1 MDILPNVPFTFQ
13 LNEIAIP
20 RNYASYYVNHCFTFP
35 LDVDYIILD
44 TDEYDKKVWPRRGH

>member
-13 LNEIAIP
+13 LNEVAIP

-35 LDVDYIILD
+35 IDVDYIILD
-44 TDEYDKKVWPRRGH
+44 TDEYDRRVWPRGR